1 MPAMESFSQKF
12 STVYFSIVF
21 FPISYRMLCRPR
33 FLSHVRIFSRFLSRA
48 TIRNSVHY
56 VTRFTAPIFCHVH
69 LHILSQILNV
79 QNSCKNCIGN
89 AQLQVNWPTG
99 MPDTCGDPQCMKPH
113 HPASTGD
120 KLRHKLKL
128 CTKFHS

>member
-1 MPAMESFSQKF
+1 
-12 STVYFSIVF
+12 
-21 FPISYRMLCRPR
+21 MLCRPR
-33 FLSHVRIFSRFLSRA
+33 FLSHVRIFSRFLSHA